1 MTGYGFA
8 LRWRMWAL
16 VMVDGHVDQV
26 SDQTET
32 TAKRVAETVVV
43 KHMDEHKPV

>member
-16 VMVDGHVDQV
+16 AMVDGHVDQV
-26 SDQTET
+26 SDQTRNHG
-32 TAKRVAETVVV
+32 KRVAETVVV
-43 KHMDEHKPV
+43 KHMDKPKPV